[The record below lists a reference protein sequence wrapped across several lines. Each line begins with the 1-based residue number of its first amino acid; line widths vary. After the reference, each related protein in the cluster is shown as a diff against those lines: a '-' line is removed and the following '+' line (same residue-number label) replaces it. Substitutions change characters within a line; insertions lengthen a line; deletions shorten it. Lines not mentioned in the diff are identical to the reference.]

1 MRHKGWKNGGG
12 TATELTAPLALQR
25 REATRIGRNHWHA
38 RKRAQMIMVW
48 KNHDAAELNLQG
60 AAIREVY
67 ERPREATK
75 IPINSKKWLE
85 KKANRFHIGAS
96 TRRKRA
102 KAAQVG
108 K

>member
-1 MRHKGWKNGGG
+1 MRHKWKNKGG
-12 TATELTAPLALQR
+12 TTSEKSVELALQR
-25 REATRIGRNHWHA
+25 REATRIHRSKWHS
-38 RKRAQMIMVW
+38 RKRAQTIMVPL
-48 KNHDAAELNLQG
+48 KHDWDTLMLQG
-60 AAIREVY
+60 AAMRDVY

-85 KKANRFHIGAS
+85 KKANRFHIGTS

>member
-1 MRHKGWKNGGG
+1 MKHKGYKNRGG
-12 TATELTAPLALQR
+12 TTSEKSVELALQR
-25 REATRIGRNHWHA
+25 REATRIHRSKWHS
-38 RKRAQMIMVW
+38 RKRVQTMMVPL
-48 KNHDAAELNLQG
+48 KNDWATLMLQG
-60 AAIREVY
+60 AAMRDVY

-85 KKANRFHIGAS
+85 KKANRFHVGAS